1 MIDPEPV
8 ARMKRM
14 EESQEFSLN
23 SELKHHYSPAKV
35 VALSHNNL
43 SLRNLSSNRD
53 SRNYNTT
60 KVSHK
65 PIDSS

>member
-1 MIDPEPV
+1 MTDPEPV
-8 ARMKRM
+8 ARMKRY
-14 EESQEFSLN
+14 EASQEFSLN
-23 SELKHHYSPAKV
+23 NELKHHYSPGKV

-53 SRNYNTT
+53 KNYNST

-65 PIDSS
+65 PIESS

>member
-1 MIDPEPV
+1 MIDPEPI

-23 SELKHHYSPAKV
+23 NELKHHYSPNKV
-35 VALSHNNL
+35 LALSHNNI

-53 SRNYNTT
+53 RTFNNT
-60 KVSHK
+60 SHK
-65 PIDSS
+65 P